1 MLYDMEVR
9 SILWEFLHKICE
21 KEKGIGKKERQKERK
36 KARKKRNERNI
47 KRKEK
52 KERKERKEKRK

>member
-36 KARKKRNERNI
+36 KARKK
-47 KRKEK
+47 K
-52 KERKERKEKRK
+52 KERKEKEEERKSKWKKR